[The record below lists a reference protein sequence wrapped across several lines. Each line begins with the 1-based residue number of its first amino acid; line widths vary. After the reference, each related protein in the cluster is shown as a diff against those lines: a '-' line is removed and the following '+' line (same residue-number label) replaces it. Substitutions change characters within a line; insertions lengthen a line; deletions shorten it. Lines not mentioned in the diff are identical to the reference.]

1 MKALRESLLPR
12 LSVERPTAVIMVLTA
27 LLVVGFIAYTRISVS
42 MWPGGF
48 EGKWLGFWTSYENAT
63 PADVESTI
71 TRRIEEAL
79 STLPRVER
87 IWTGSFPD
95 GVWTSI
101 RFLPGTDMT
110 QAYGDLWERL
120 HRVAPELPEIS
131 RRFWVRRW
139 DPDDNPL
146 VWTSAAFPEG
156 IERPFDLLDRF
167 LKPYLLRVDGV
178 AQVEIWGAGH
188 REVHVQMDLERMR
201 RHGVE
206 APELVRSMQDLN
218 LAIPSGFVRDGG
230 RKLYMRSLE
239 VLNSIEEIQTT
250 TVDWDHNLKLEDLAT
265 IELVQKNW
273 RSSRLDR
280 KEALYVVIWREAGAN
295 MVEVSRAILAAID
308 EVRGRPEL
316 RGADIKVLDD
326 GGARVT
332 EAIDNLKSSGLWGG
346 LFAAIVLFL
355 FLRTIS
361 MTLVITMAIPLS
373 ILSVIV
379 VLYFLDW
386 SLNLATMMG
395 LMLSLGL
402 VVDNAIVIV
411 ENIYRKRNQ
420 GVAPR
425 AASVEGAGEV
435 AMAVT
440 MATLTTI
447 VVFLP
452 LILMSDDEHLAF
464 WMLRL
469 GMPVIVG
476 LAASLVIALAIIPL
490 AVMRLRGT
498 DRTEVKLLAR
508 LRRRYVPGLNWV
520 LHHRLD
526 TFIVAA
532 LALASIWIP
541 MEGLKKMDKVQG
553 YQRDISMWFTMPSGQ
568 SREQALEWFKAVE
581 DTVMNHQEEYNV
593 WTIRGWYSNSR
604 ARVIAVFNPPKR
616 IEWYQVAFNDL
627 SIWLGLKEKPHMT
640 PTEVGEDLRKRLR
653 LPAGYLMRVDWEEGD
668 SRPSVNVDL
677 HGEDT
682 RVLSGLAMEVR
693 RRLKAI
699 PGLLEVFTEIDIGA
713 PELRVHLDQDQVRKY
728 GLDPREVLRDI
739 TYAFRGTDV
748 AGFRSEE
755 GVDMDMRV
763 LLSEDDRQNIQSL
776 REFAFRTAEGQ
787 EVPLEALASI
797 SQTRGM
803 SRIARLDRQTTLQIT
818 AVAKKEDA
826 KKLFE
831 QIDDAMKGFEMPRGY
846 SWDKGARY
854 ERMEEADESQRFA
867 IILATT
873 CVFLLMGMLFE
884 SLMLPLSVIIAVP
897 FAFLGVYWTLYLTGS
912 PMDMLSQIGMVL
924 LIGVVVNNAIVM
936 VDLTNRLRAE
946 GMDRHEAL
954 IEAGRHRFRPI
965 LMTTFTTVCGL
976 IPMAVGNAKVFGWQY
991 APLGRTIIGG
1001 MLVSMVLTLIIVPL
1015 FYTLF
1020 DDLRLLIRR
1029 VVVLGDHHRRRVA
1042 SGEEPTLADAKSH
1055 S

>member
-1 MKALRESLLPR
+1 MALFIPTVCLVPIDVFPETYTPRHMKAFRESLLPR
-12 LSVERPTAVIMVLTA
+12 LSVERPTSVIMALFA

-48 EGKWLGFWTSYENAT
+48 EGKWLGFWTPYQNANPT
-63 PADVESTI
+63 DVERTI

-87 IWTGSFPD
+87 IWTGSFTD

-131 RRFWVRRW
+131 RKFWVRRW

-156 IERPFDLLDRF
+156 IERPFDLLDKF

-188 REVHVQMDLERMR
+188 REVQVQMDLERMR

-218 LAIPSGFVRDGG
+218 LAMPSGFVRDGG
-230 RKLYMRSLE
+230 RKLYVRSVE
-239 VLNSIEEIQTT
+239 VLNSIDKVQTT

-265 IELVQKNW
+265 VKLEQKNW

-295 MVEVSRAILAAID
+295 MVEVSRAILAALD

-316 RGADIKVLDD
+316 RGANIKVLDD
-326 GGARVT
+326 LGARVT

-355 FLRTIS
+355 FLRSIS

-373 ILSVIV
+373 ILTVIV

-435 AMAVT
+435 ALAVT

-476 LAASLVIALAIIPL
+476 LAASLVIALVIIPL
-490 AVMRLRGT
+490 AVMVAGSGI
-498 DRTEVKLLAR
+498 DGSRTPA
-508 LRRRYVPGLNWV
+508 
-520 LHHRLD
+520 
-526 TFIVAA
+526 TVAA
-532 LALASIWIP
+532 AIRPEFELGAAPPI
-541 MEGLKKMDKVQG
+541 G
-553 YQRDISMWFTMPSGQ
+553 YLHRRG
-568 SREQALEWFKAVE
+568 AGAG
-581 DTVMNHQEEYNV
+581 EYLDSD
-593 WTIRGWYSNSR
+593 GG
-604 ARVIAVFNPPKR
+604 P
-616 IEWYQVAFNDL
+616 
-627 SIWLGLKEKPHMT
+627 
-640 PTEVGEDLRKRLR
+640 GEDGQGPGVPTRH
-653 LPAGYLMRVDWEEGD
+653 LPV
-668 SRPSVNVDL
+668 V
-677 HGEDT
+677 
-682 RVLSGLAMEVR
+682 
-693 RRLKAI
+693 
-699 PGLLEVFTEIDIGA
+699 
-713 PELRVHLDQDQVRKY
+713 Q
-728 GLDPREVLRDI
+728 
-739 TYAFRGTDV
+739 YAFRPVPG
-748 AGFRSEE
+748 AG
-755 GVDMDMRV
+755 
-763 LLSEDDRQNIQSL
+763 
-776 REFAFRTAEGQ
+776 
-787 EVPLEALASI
+787 P
-797 SQTRGM
+797 
-803 SRIARLDRQTTLQIT
+803 
-818 AVAKKEDA
+818 
-826 KKLFE
+826 
-831 QIDDAMKGFEMPRGY
+831 
-846 SWDKGARY
+846 
-854 ERMEEADESQRFA
+854 
-867 IILATT
+867 
-873 CVFLLMGMLFE
+873 
-884 SLMLPLSVIIAVP
+884 
-897 FAFLGVYWTLYLTGS
+897 
-912 PMDMLSQIGMVL
+912 GMVQGGRRHRHEPQRRVQRVDHS
-924 LIGVVVNNAIVM
+924 GVV
-936 VDLTNRLRAE
+936 
-946 GMDRHEAL
+946 
-954 IEAGRHRFRPI
+954 
-965 LMTTFTTVCGL
+965 
-976 IPMAVGNAKVFGWQY
+976 Q
-991 APLGRTIIGG
+991 
-1001 MLVSMVLTLIIVPL
+1001 
-1015 FYTLF
+1015 
-1020 DDLRLLIRR
+1020 
-1029 VVVLGDHHRRRVA
+1029 
-1042 SGEEPTLADAKSH
+1042 
-1055 S
+1055 

>member
-1 MKALRESLLPR
+1 VKTFRESLLPR
-12 LSVERPTAVIMVLTA
+12 LSVERPITVIMVLTA
-27 LLVVGFIAYTRISVS
+27 LLVVGLIAYTRISVS
-42 MWPGGF
+42 MWPEGF

-63 PADVESTI
+63 PTDVERTI
-71 TRRIEEAL
+71 TVRIEEGLA
-79 STLPRVER
+79 TLRRVER
-87 IWTGSFPD
+87 IRTFSFAD

-110 QAYGDLWERL
+110 QAYGELWERL

-131 RRFWVRRW
+131 RRFRVRRW
-139 DPDDNPL
+139 DPDDHPL
-146 VWTSAAFPEG
+146 VWTSVAFPQG
-156 IERPFDLLDRF
+156 IERSFELLDRF

-239 VLNSIEEIQTT
+239 VLKSLAEMRTT
-250 TVDWDHNLKLEDLAT
+250 TVDWEHNLQLEDLAT
-265 IELVQKNW
+265 VELVQKNW
-273 RSSRLDR
+273 RSARLDR

-295 MVEVSRAILAAID
+295 MVQVSQAILAALD
-308 EVRGRPEL
+308 KVGGRPEL
-316 RGADIKVLDD
+316 RGANIKVLDD

-379 VLYFLDW
+379 VLFFLDW

-411 ENIYRKRNQ
+411 ENIYRKRQQ
-420 GVAPR
+420 GVGPR
-425 AASVEGAGEV
+425 AASVEGASEV
-435 AMAVT
+435 AMAVS

-476 LAASLVIALAIIPL
+476 LAASLVIALVIIPL
-490 AVMRLRGT
+490 AVMRLQGRE
-498 DRTEVKLLAR
+498 RTEVKLLAS
-508 LRRRYVPGLNWV
+508 LRRRYVPSLNWV
-520 LHHRLD
+520 LRHRLD
-526 TFIVAA
+526 TFIVVALA

-553 YQRDISMWFTMPSGQ
+553 YQRDISLHFSMPSGQ
-568 SREQALEWFKAVE
+568 SREQALQWFEAVE
-581 DTVMNHQEEYNV
+581 DTIMNHEKAYNL
-593 WTIRGWYSNSR
+593 WTIRGWYSNSL
-604 ARVIAVFNPPKR
+604 ARVIVVFNPPKR

-627 SIWLGLKEKPHMT
+627 AIWSGLREKLHLT
-640 PTEVGEDLRKRLR
+640 PTECGEDLKKRLR
-653 LPAGYLMRVDWEEGD
+653 LPAGYIMKVDWEENEA
-668 SRPSVNVDL
+668 RPSVKVDL

-682 RVLSGLAMEVR
+682 RILAGLAMEVK
-693 RRLKAI
+693 RRLEDI
-699 PGLLEVFTEIDIGA
+699 PGLLEVFTEIDVGS
-713 PELRVHLDQDQVRKY
+713 PELQVNLNEDQFRKY
-728 GLDPREVLRDI
+728 GLDPREALRDI

-755 GVDMDMRV
+755 GVDMDLRV
-763 LLSEDDRQNIQSL
+763 LLAEDDRQNIQSL
-776 REFAFRTAEGQ
+776 REFAFRTGEGK
-787 EVPLEALASI
+787 EIPLEALASI

-803 SRIARLDRQTTLQIT
+803 SRIVRENRQTTVQVT
-818 AVAKKEDA
+818 AVARKEDA

-831 QIDDAMKGFEMPRGY
+831 QVDVAMEGFEMPRGY

-884 SLMLPLSVIIAVP
+884 SLLLPLSVIVAVP

-946 GMDRHEAL
+946 GMGRHEAL

-1029 VVVLGDHHRRRVA
+1029 VVVLGAYRRRL
-1042 SGEEPTLADAKSH
+1042 SS